1 MHDTEFFKKLV
12 ENIVMWSFVIVIA
25 ALALTILGL
34 PLYLALTV
42 DWKFALIYLLY
53 PVVLMVMAALADED
67 RQAVCPAAGTAYF
80 S

>member
-25 ALALTILGL
+25 TLALTILGL

-53 PVVLMVMAALADED
+53 PVVLMVMAALAASRGGDGE
-67 RQAVCPAAGTAYF
+67 
-80 S
+80 

>member
-12 ENIVMWSFVIVIA
+12 ENIVMWSFVIWSFVIVIA

-53 PVVLMVMAALADED
+53 PVVLMVMVALAASRGGDGE
-67 RQAVCPAAGTAYF
+67 
-80 S
+80 

>member
-42 DWKFALIYLLY
+42 DWKFNGLSDAN
-53 PVVLMVMAALADED
+53 PFKTN
-67 RQAVCPAAGTAYF
+67 R

>member
-25 ALALTILGL
+25 ALTILGL

-53 PVVLMVMAALADED
+53 PVVLMVMAALAASRGGDG
-67 RQAVCPAAGTAYF
+67 R
-80 S
+80 

>member
-42 DWKFALIYLLY
+42 KFALIYLLY
-53 PVVLMVMAALADED
+53 PVVLMVMAALAASRGGDG
-67 RQAVCPAAGTAYF
+67 R
-80 S
+80 

>member
-42 DWKFALIYLLY
+42 DWKFVLIYLLY
-53 PVVLMVMAALADED
+53 PVVLVVMAALAASRGGDGE
-67 RQAVCPAAGTAYF
+67 
-80 S
+80 

>member
-53 PVVLMVMAALADED
+53 PVVLMVMAVLAASRGGDG
-67 RQAVCPAAGTAYF
+67 R
-80 S
+80 

>member
-42 DWKFALIYLLY
+42 DLSA
-53 PVVLMVMAALADED
+53 VSRRADGD
-67 RQAVCPAAGTAYF
+67 GRAG
-80 S
+80 SIEGW

>member
-53 PVVLMVMAALADED
+53 PVVLMALAASRGGDG
-67 RQAVCPAAGTAYF
+67 R
-80 S
+80 

>member
-53 PVVLMVMAALADED
+53 PVVLMVMVMAALAASRGGDG
-67 RQAVCPAAGTAYF
+67 R
-80 S
+80 

>member
-53 PVVLMVMAALADED
+53 PVVLMVMAASRGGDG
-67 RQAVCPAAGTAYF
+67 R
-80 S
+80 

>member
-12 ENIVMWSFVIVIA
+12 ENIVMWSFVVVIA
-25 ALALTILGL
+25 ALVLTILGL

-53 PVVLMVMAALADED
+53 PAVPVMMAALAASRGGDGE
-67 RQAVCPAAGTAYF
+67 
-80 S
+80 

>member
-53 PVVLMVMAALADED
+53 PVVLMAALAASRGGDG
-67 RQAVCPAAGTAYF
+67 R
-80 S
+80 

>member
-1 MHDTEFFKKLV
+1 
-12 ENIVMWSFVIVIA
+12 MWSFVIVIA

-53 PVVLMVMAALADED
+53 PVVLVVMAALAASRGGDGE
-67 RQAVCPAAGTAYF
+67 
-80 S
+80 

>member
-53 PVVLMVMAALADED
+53 PVVLMVMANED
-67 RQAVCPAAGTAYF
+67 RQAVCPAAGTAHF

>member
-12 ENIVMWSFVIVIA
+12 ENIVMWSFVVVIA
-25 ALALTILGL
+25 ALVLTILGL

-53 PVVLMVMAALADED
+53 PAALVMMAALAASRGDDGE
-67 RQAVCPAAGTAYF
+67 
-80 S
+80 